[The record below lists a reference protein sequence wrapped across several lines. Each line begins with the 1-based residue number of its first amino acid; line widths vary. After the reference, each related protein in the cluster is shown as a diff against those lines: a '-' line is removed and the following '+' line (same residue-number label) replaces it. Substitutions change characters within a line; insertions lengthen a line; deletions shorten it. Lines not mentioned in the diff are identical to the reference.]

1 MKEGMMMSRKKK
13 IALLSIAVL
22 VIGVFAGIG
31 AYVLT
36 QVDFDQL
43 RDFILQF
50 DQNSSI
56 VGIAIYS
63 LQIVVALLP
72 GGIIEVVMGW
82 LFGDWFGL
90 VYCLIGHVLAS
101 SCIFLLTKHYG
112 RRFVELFI
120 SKEKLERLNFS
131 EEKLNFMTMIV
142 FLIPGTPKDLMTYA
156 LGLTKMR
163 LLPFLLISSVS
174 KIPSIYTSTL
184 TGSSLGNHQWMQA
197 ALVYLVTGIVSLI
210 GMLWY
215 KKNHQKILNT

>member
-1 MKEGMMMSRKKK
+1 MMSRKVK
-13 IALLSIAVL
+13 IALLIIAIMIL
-22 VIGVFAGIG
+22 LICSGIG
-31 AYVLT
+31 LYILT
-36 QVDFDQL
+36 NVDFDQV

-50 DQNSSI
+50 GQNSSF

-63 LQIVVALLP
+63 LQIVIALLP
-72 GGIIEVVMGW
+72 GEIIEVVMGW
-82 LFGDWFGL
+82 LFGDWLGL
-90 VYCLIGHVLAS
+90 VYCLIGHILAS

-112 RRFVELFI
+112 RKFVRLFI
-120 SKEKLERLNFS
+120 S
-131 EEKLNFMTMIV
+131 EEKLNHLNFSEAKLNFLTMIV

-184 TGSSLGNHQWMQA
+184 TGSSLGNHQWVQA
-197 ALVYLVTGIVSLI
+197 ALVYLITGIVSLM